1 MANIKRFDEFSANMD
16 MGHQSKPVS
25 EDFITKDEQTDI
37 SGIKNM
43 DSEQIAELRDRTQEK
58 LDRLASSQSDGAEWD
73 HVQDEIETCI
83 DTIEACDKALKN
95 PTGTTEAT
103 ELDDEPVL
111 DDDDVEGNGEIET
124 SESSESSD
132 DDDDESDDDESDESD
147 DDDVKSAY
155 VDGHEP
161 ENAPEAKDIEVEYS
175 HSDDNGLEFYKNEKG
190 QLFCEVDG
198 RWHTATSDWNEPEY
212 AIRNKIIIKGSPTE
226 EVAREEIG
234 EERHSISRFENFK

>member
-111 DDDDVEGNGEIET
+111 DDDEVEGDGEIET
-124 SESSESSD
+124 NESN
-132 DDDDESDDDESDESD
+132 DDDE
-147 DDDVKSAY
+147 DDVKSAY

-226 EVAREEIG
+226 EVAGEEIG
-234 EERHSISRFENFK
+234 EEFGGEEPAEERHSISRFENFK